1 MLPSRPGREEGR
13 ADVLQGDIGLQA
25 LAFLVLIFSLTL
37 HEAAHAWS
45 AWRLGDPTAKSLGRL
60 SLNPAVHV
68 DPLGTLL
75 LPALAIATGAPV
87 IGWAKPV
94 PVNLRALRRGRRD
107 FVLVSAA
114 GPGCNL
120 ALAVA
125 SAAGLAALGAGAY
138 DAPLL
143 AEGLFAALRIN
154 LLLAIFNMIPLPPLD
169 GGNVLAGILP
179 PRALATFE
187 SVRPWGIAILYGLM
201 LTGVLG
207 ALIGPPYVFLMRLL
221 T

>member
-1 MLPSRPGREEGR
+1 
-13 ADVLQGDIGLQA
+13 VLQGDIGLQA
-25 LAFLVLIFSLTL
+25 LSFLVLIFSLTV

-45 AWRLGDPTAKSLGRL
+45 AWRLGDPTARSLGRL

-75 LPALAIATGAPV
+75 LPGIAIAMGAPV

-114 GPGCNL
+114 GPGSNL
-120 ALAVA
+120 AMAGLA
-125 SAAGLAALGAGAY
+125 AAGLAAFGSSLY
-138 DAPLL
+138 ETLPLL
-143 AEGLFAALRIN
+143 VVGMYAALRIN
-154 LLLAIFNMIPLPPLD
+154 LLLAVFIMIPLPPLD
-169 GGNVLAGILP
+169 GGNVLGGILP
-179 PRALATFE
+179 PNALATFE
-187 SVRPWGIAILYGLM
+187 RVRPWGIFILYGMM
-201 LTGVLG
+201 LTGTLG
-207 ALIGPPYVFLMRLL
+207 LVIGPPYLFLLRLL